1 MNDNNTI
8 EKRLQIEKAEPLLLF
23 GFNDIYLK
31 RIERAFPNVQITARG
46 DQVHLSGEP
55 SEVNTI
61 ERVLNEMTALLNRN
75 GNLTENDV
83 DTVLALFAHN
93 SGSAASLPL
102 KGSHH
107 TVLFTPSGGSVKA
120 KTPNQI
126 CLVDSARK
134 NDIVFAIGPA
144 GTGKTYTA
152 VALAVAALKSKQVK
166 RIVLCRPA
174 VEAGER
180 LGFLPG
186 DMKEKID
193 PYLRPLYD
201 ALEDMLPKEKLKSFM
216 ESNVVEIVP
225 LAFMRGRTLN
235 SAFVIL
241 DEAQNATALQ
251 MKMFLTR
258 IGANSRCII
267 TGDLTQ
273 TDLPMRE
280 ISGLSEAREILV
292 EIDGVDFVYFDER
305 DVVRHRLV
313 KEIINA
319 YSRFF
324 DDRNNAKP
332 ESKK

>member
-1 MNDNNTI
+1 LT
-8 EKRLQIEKAEPLLLF
+8 EKRIVIDKAEPLLLF

-31 RIERAFPNVQITARG
+31 RIELTFPQAHITARG
-46 DQVHLSGEP
+46 NQVILKGSDAEITAI
-55 SEVNTI
+55 S
-61 ERVLNEMTALLNRN
+61 RVLEEMTVLLNRN

-83 DTVLALFAHN
+83 DTVLALFA
-93 SGSAASLPL
+93 SGDGSSLSAVP
-102 KGSHH
+102 GSHH

-126 CLVDSARK
+126 KLVETARK

-152 VALAVAALKSKQVK
+152 VALAAAALKSKQVK

-186 DMKEKID
+186 DLKEKVD

-201 ALEDMLPKEKLKSFM
+201 ALEDMVPKENLKSFM
-216 ESNVVEIVP
+216 ENNIIEIVP
-225 LAFMRGRTLN
+225 LAYMRGRTLN
-235 SAFVIL
+235 AAFVIL

-258 IGANSRCII
+258 IGANSRAII

-273 TDLPMRE
+273 TDLSYRE
-280 ISGLSEAREILV
+280 VSGLAQAREIL
-292 EIDGVDFVYFDER
+292 DGIEGIDFVYFDQG
-305 DVVRHRLV
+305 DVLRHRLV

-319 YSRFF
+319 YSRFY
-324 DDRNNAKP
+324 DEEKNGNDKP
-332 ESKK
+332 KSA

>member
-1 MNDNNTI
+1 MT
-8 EKRLQIEKAEPLLLF
+8 EKRIVIDKAEPLLLF

-31 RIERAFPNVQITARG
+31 RIELTFPQAHITARG
-46 DQVHLSGEP
+46 NQVILKGSDAEITAI
-55 SEVNTI
+55 S
-61 ERVLNEMTALLNRN
+61 RVLEEMTVLLNRN

-83 DTVLALFAHN
+83 DTVLALFA
-93 SGSAASLPL
+93 SGDGSSLSAVP
-102 KGSHH
+102 GSHH

-126 CLVDSARK
+126 KLVETARK

-152 VALAVAALKSKQVK
+152 VALAAAALKSKQVK

-186 DMKEKID
+186 DLKEKVD

-201 ALEDMLPKEKLKSFM
+201 ALEDMVPKENLKSFM
-216 ESNVVEIVP
+216 ENNIIEIVP
-225 LAFMRGRTLN
+225 LAYMRGRTLN
-235 SAFVIL
+235 AAFVIL

-258 IGANSRCII
+258 IGANSRAII

-273 TDLPMRE
+273 TDLSYRE
-280 ISGLSEAREILV
+280 VSGLAQAREIL
-292 EIDGVDFVYFDER
+292 DGIEGIDFVYFDQG
-305 DVVRHRLV
+305 DVLRHRLV

-319 YSRFF
+319 YSRFY
-324 DDRNNAKP
+324 DEEKNGNDKP
-332 ESKK
+332 KSA

>member
-1 MNDNNTI
+1 LT
-8 EKRLQIEKAEPLLLF
+8 EKRIVIDKAEPLLLF

-31 RIERAFPNVQITARG
+31 RIELTFPQAHITARG
-46 DQVHLSGEP
+46 NQVILKGSDAEITAI
-55 SEVNTI
+55 S
-61 ERVLNEMTALLNRN
+61 RVLEEMTVLLNRN

-83 DTVLALFAHN
+83 DTVLALFA
-93 SGSAASLPL
+93 SGDGSSLSAVP
-102 KGSHH
+102 GSHH

-126 CLVDSARK
+126 KLVETARK

-152 VALAVAALKSKQVK
+152 VALAAAALKSKQVK

-186 DMKEKID
+186 DLKEKVD

-201 ALEDMLPKEKLKSFM
+201 ALEDMVPKEKLKSFM
-216 ESNVVEIVP
+216 ENNIIEIVP
-225 LAFMRGRTLN
+225 LAYMRGRTLN
-235 SAFVIL
+235 AAFVIL

-258 IGANSRCII
+258 IGANSRAII

-273 TDLPMRE
+273 TDLSYRE
-280 ISGLSEAREILV
+280 VSGLAQAREIL
-292 EIDGVDFVYFDER
+292 DGIEGIDFVYFDQG
-305 DVVRHRLV
+305 DVLRHRLV

-319 YSRFF
+319 YSRFY
-324 DDRNNAKP
+324 DEEKNGNDKP
-332 ESKK
+332 KSA

>member
-1 MNDNNTI
+1 M
-8 EKRLQIEKAEPLLLF
+8 EKAEPLLLF

-61 ERVLNEMTALLNRN
+61 QRVLNEMTALLNRN

-267 TGDLTQ
+267 TVDLTQ

-280 ISGLSEAREILV
+280 ISGLSEAREILI
-292 EIDGVDFVYFDER
+292 EIDGVNFVYFDER

>member
-1 MNDNNTI
+1 MK
-8 EKRLQIEKAEPLLLF
+8 EKRIEIDKAEPLLLF

-31 RIERAFPNVQITARG
+31 RIELAFPQALITARG
-46 DQVHLSGEP
+46 NQVILQGSDVDLSSISRILE
-55 SEVNTI
+55 
-61 ERVLNEMTALLNRN
+61 EMTALLNRN

-83 DTVLALFAHN
+83 DTVLTLFA
-93 SGSAASLPL
+93 SGDGASMSVSSP
-102 KGSHH
+102 GSHH
-107 TVLFTPSGGSVKA
+107 TVLFTPSGGTVKA

-126 CLVDSARK
+126 LLVETARK

-186 DMKEKID
+186 DLKEKVD

-201 ALEDMLPKEKLKSFM
+201 ALEDMVPKEKLKSFM
-216 ESNVVEIVP
+216 ETNIIEIVP
-225 LAFMRGRTLN
+225 LAYMRGRTLN
-235 SAFVIL
+235 AAFVIL

-258 IGANSRCII
+258 IGANSRAII

-273 TDLPMRE
+273 IDLPYRD
-280 ISGLSEAREILV
+280 ISGLAQAREIL
-292 EIDGVDFVYFDER
+292 DGIEGIEFVYFNDG
-305 DVVRHRLV
+305 DVLRHRLV

-319 YSRFF
+319 YSHFYEEEKA
-324 DDRNNAKP
+324 AKA
-332 ESKK
+332 SKSN

>member
-1 MNDNNTI
+1 MT
-8 EKRLQIEKAEPLLLF
+8 EKRIVIDKAEPLLLF

-31 RIERAFPNVQITARG
+31 RIELTFPHAQITARG
-46 DQVHLSGEP
+46 NQVLLKGSDTDLA
-55 SEVNTI
+55 SI
-61 ERVLNEMTALLNRN
+61 SRVLEEMTVLLNRN

-83 DTVLALFAHN
+83 DTVLALFA
-93 SGSAASLPL
+93 SGDGASFNAGP
-102 KGSHH
+102 GSHH

-126 CLVDSARK
+126 KLVESARK

-152 VALAVAALKSKQVK
+152 VALAAAALKSKQVK

-186 DMKEKID
+186 DLKEKVD

-201 ALEDMLPKEKLKSFM
+201 ALEDMVPMEKLKSFM
-216 ESNVVEIVP
+216 ENNVIEIVP

-235 SAFVIL
+235 AAFVIL

-258 IGANSRCII
+258 IGANSRAIV

-273 TDLPMRE
+273 TDLPYRE
-280 ISGLSEAREILV
+280 VSGLAQAREILAGI
-292 EIDGVDFVYFDER
+292 EGIDFVYFDEG

-324 DDRNNAKP
+324 DEVNDGQQ
-332 ESKK
+332 KKDT